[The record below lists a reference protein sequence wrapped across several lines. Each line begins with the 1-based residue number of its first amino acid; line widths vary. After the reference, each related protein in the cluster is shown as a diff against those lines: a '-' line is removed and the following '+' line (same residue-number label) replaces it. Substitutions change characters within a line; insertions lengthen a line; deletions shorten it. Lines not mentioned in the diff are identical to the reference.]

1 MTTTSSNIVLCY
13 FKIAYTNNTLKYP
26 INKDWTLSYFI
37 NTIKEETIR
46 VYPNFCNLN
55 INNFCLVETG
65 KQTKIICAEE
75 AEPVENDNETTL
87 FDKYGSKI
95 NTISFYIRFYQSRF
109 SPLQNNN
116 NNYSIIN
123 RNDYTIPIVRYNN
136 NNNNNNSLNNCP
148 ICLENTN
155 DYFGITGCNHEIC
168 CSCYVSCRNTNNL
181 ICPICRQGR
190 LINHLQTP

>member
-1 MTTTSSNIVLCY
+1 MSTTSSNAILCY

-26 INKDWTLSYFI
+26 INKDWSLSDFI
-37 NTIKEETIR
+37 NIIKQETIR
-46 VYPNFCNLN
+46 VYPNFCDLN

-65 KQTKIICAEE
+65 KQTDIICAEE
-75 AEPVENDNETTL
+75 AEHLENDNETTL

-95 NTISFYIRFYQSRF
+95 NTVSFYIRFYQSRF

-123 RNDYTIPIVRYNN
+123 RNDYIIPIVRYNH
-136 NNNNNNSLNNCP
+136 LNNCS
-148 ICLENTN
+148 ICLENRN
-155 DYFGITGCNHEIC
+155 DYFGIRGCNHEIC
-168 CSCYVSCRNTNNL
+168 CACYISCRNTNNL

-190 LINHLQTP
+190 LINHLQNP